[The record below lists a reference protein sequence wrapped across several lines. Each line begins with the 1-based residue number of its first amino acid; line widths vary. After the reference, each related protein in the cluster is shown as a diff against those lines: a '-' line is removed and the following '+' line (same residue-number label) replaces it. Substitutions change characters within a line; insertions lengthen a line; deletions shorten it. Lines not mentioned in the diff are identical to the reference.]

1 LPIALRHCSRSIGE
15 DLAKGIGATR
25 EDTEVK
31 PAPFDY
37 FAPDTLDGVLAAL
50 ARYGDDA
57 RPLAGGQSLM
67 PLLNMRLIQPRAIV
81 NIARCRGLDVLRE
94 ESGCIRIGAMVRQVD
109 AERADIV
116 RRHCPLLAATL
127 PYVGG
132 MASRN
137 SGTVCGSLA
146 HADPLAEL
154 PGVALALDAEIVIAG
169 PKGQRRVA
177 ARDFFVSALTT
188 AVRAGELVE
197 AVLFAKAGPA
207 SKATFVEVGNRR
219 HGFAVVGLALQLD
232 RTEDG
237 RANNVRLAAVGA
249 GPTPIRLTAAE
260 RILEGQSL
268 TSGAVRAAREAASKA
283 VDPSSDLHASATYRR
298 HVIGVLVERAIET
311 LAQQQH

>member
-1 LPIALRHCSRSIGE
+1 M
-15 DLAKGIGATR
+15 
-25 EDTEVK
+25 K

-67 PLLNMRLIQPRAIV
+67 PLLNMRLIQPRAVV
-81 NIARCRGLDVLRE
+81 NIARCQGLDVLKE
-94 ESGCIRIGAMVRQVD
+94 ENGHIRVGAMVRQVD
-109 AERADIV
+109 AERAAMV
-116 RRHCPLLAATL
+116 RRHCPLLATTL

-154 PGVALALDAEIVIAG
+154 PGVALALDAEFVIAG

-188 AVRAGELVE
+188 AVRPGEILE
-197 AVLFAKAGPA
+197 SVLFPKAGPT
-207 SKATFVEVGNRR
+207 SKATFLEVGNRR
-219 HGFAVVGLALQLD
+219 HGFAIVGLALQLD
-232 RTEDG
+232 RTADG
-237 RANNVRLAAVGA
+237 CANNVRIAAVGA
-249 GPTPIRLTAAE
+249 GPVPIRLAAAE
-260 RILEGQSL
+260 RILEGQAL
-268 TSGAVRAAREAASKA
+268 TGAAARAAREAAAKA
-283 VDPSSDLHASATYRR
+283 VDPSSDLHASAAYRR

-311 LAQQQH
+311 LAHQQR